1 MFSCKKEI
9 SSDMPQDVSAI
20 FPTEKKD
27 IEKVSLLR
35 EVSIILKEVYKDPK
49 AYREVNA
56 TIYSGYYED
65 ERVLLKDLLFP
76 ETSVLYKTKDFKK
89 FQSGVGI
96 FKQRFVEE
104 LDKGNYPALKHA
116 IPSQNYAARENTV
129 VPTDTAAEIFSN
141 SSGVSIYFPYSEN
154 FGSNFTA
161 AYFDNI
167 NTDPFGNMA
176 TVIPADREADSAPGD
191 EPYRY
196 KTYDSNGEI
205 VWQIRY
211 KPVTVNDAYAE
222 IKISHIAGVG
232 AQQRTNP
239 SDPPIATN
247 INRVF
252 VGWTRI
258 NNGKHYDKLISF
270 NKENGGGADIKVC
283 RVSGYLQFQN
293 QQVTSFTG
301 DVFDVR
307 FKRRQENRGIW
318 KRIYGV
324 WDPNWEPSNN
334 EQIMAIYEEDNE
346 GTQTFNG
353 SLTTTL
359 TIPATTGAPSG
370 TTTGTIGYS
379 VQVKSQDELVL
390 QSKWS
395 RTAYFGAAKSDQGWG
410 FVMCDTKGG
419 DCRSDNTFLTTGN
432 WPIFNGGA
440 NWNFT
445 WPYNSY

>member
-1 MFSCKKEI
+1 M
-9 SSDMPQDVSAI
+9 SSDMRQDVSAI
-20 FPTEKKD
+20 FPNEKKD

-35 EVSIILKEVYKDPK
+35 EVSNILKEVYKDPK

-56 TIYSGYYED
+56 AIYSGYYED
-65 ERVLLKDLLFP
+65 ERVSLKDLLFP
-76 ETSVLYKTKDFKK
+76 ETSELYKTKDFKK
-89 FQSGVGI
+89 YQSGVGI

-104 LDKGNYPALKHA
+104 MDKGNYPALKHA

-129 VPTDTAAEIFSN
+129 APTDTAAEIFSN

-196 KTYDSNGEI
+196 KTYDANGEI
-205 VWQIRY
+205 VWEIRY
-211 KPVTVNDAYAE
+211 RPVTVNDDYAE
-222 IKISHIAGVG
+222 VKPAHIVG
-232 AQQRTNP
+232 SGTQQRTYP

-247 INRVF
+247 VNRVF

-258 NNGKHYDKLISF
+258 NNKRQYDKFISF
-270 NKENGGGADIKVC
+270 SGNGGGAEIKVC
-283 RVSGYLQFQN
+283 RVSGYLQFSN

-301 DVFDVR
+301 DQYEVT
-307 FKRRQENRGIW
+307 FKRKEIRNGIW
-318 KRIYGV
+318 KRVYGV
-324 WDPNWEPSNN
+324 WDADWVPGNT
-334 EQIMAIYEEDNE
+334 EQIMAVFEEDTE
-346 GTQTFNG
+346 GTSTFTG
-353 SLTTTL
+353 SLSTTV
-359 TIPATTGAPSG
+359 TIPPANGNPG
-370 TTTGTIGYS
+370 TTAVGTVSYS
-379 VQVKSQDELVL
+379 VQVKTQDELVL
-390 QSKWS
+390 QSKYT
-395 RTAYFGAAKSDQGWG
+395 RTSYFGAAKVDQGCG
-410 FVMCDTKGG
+410 FQLCDTKNGS
-419 DCRSDNTFLTTGN
+419 CRFDNTFLSIGN
-432 WPIFNGGA
+432 WPIYNCGA